1 MDFVKCY
8 FCIYWDDYV
17 FLYILSF
24 WYGVLHSLIFFQ
36 MLKQSCNPDTNL
48 TWLFFCDYFCML
60 DSVVSILWVF
70 FMSILTRDIILCF
83 SCDLLVSFCCQDNTE
98 AIWAWAF
105 FSVGNFKMTNSIPLL
120 LYVCSNLL
128 FLFEPISLVCSQ
140 DFILFMIFYLLPYNC
155 L

>member
-1 MDFVKCY
+1 MLFLHLLRWLCFFVYLIILIWCITFTDFFSDVKT
-8 FCIYWDDYV
+8 
-17 FLYILSF
+17 IL
-24 WYGVLHSLIFFQ
+24 
-36 MLKQSCNPDTNL
+36 QSWHKSHL
-48 TWLFFCDYFCML
+48 VIFCDYFCML